1 MRTQRSAG
9 LGGARDIREALRRA
23 RLGGSLDPQQ
33 LIESRPT
40 RAVGKLSVS
49 APYPPLAAKARFARP
64 PRELAEAIEH
74 AIAGTGEV
82 LDRASPRLGSLRA
95 ALRAAQARL
104 QQRLDG
110 LLRSPELAKALQ
122 EQLVTQRGGR
132 YVVPVKSEMR
142 SAVKGIV
149 HDQSASGATVFIEP
163 LEIPMRKLTA
173 EAIRDSSEVLRVL
186 DEPPPRRARGG

>member
-1 MRTQRSAG
+1 AASHALSRTQRQERV
-9 LGGARDIREALRRA
+9 GGAADIRAALQRA
-23 RLGGSLDPQQ
+23 GLGGSLDPLQ
-33 LIESRPT
+33 LFEFADTI
-40 RAVGKLSVS
+40 RAAEKLLADVQ
-49 APYPPLAAKARFARP
+49 PYPPLAAKSRFARP
-64 PRELAEAIEH
+64 PHDVAEAIEH

-95 ALRAAQARL
+95 TLRAAQARL

-110 LLRSPELAKALQ
+110 LLRSPELARALQ

-149 HDQSASGATVFIEP
+149 HDQSASG
-163 LEIPMRKLTA
+163 
-173 EAIRDSSEVLRVL
+173 
-186 DEPPPRRARGG
+186 